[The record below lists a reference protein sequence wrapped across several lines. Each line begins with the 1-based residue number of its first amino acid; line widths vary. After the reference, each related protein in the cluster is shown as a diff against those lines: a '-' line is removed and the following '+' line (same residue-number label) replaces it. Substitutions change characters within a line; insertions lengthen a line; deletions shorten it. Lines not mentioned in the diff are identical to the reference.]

1 MMIDSHLHTENSF
14 DCRPGCS
21 DGLIL
26 KARALGLGGFT
37 VTDHWE
43 IGTGRYPAFLRDI
56 AASRRYTLAM
66 KRQAPNLDIG
76 WGVELGQP
84 HHDPA
89 EAGAALS
96 TFSFDFVLAS
106 CHMVRGREDFCGIS
120 PEDRP
125 EELLRQYFEEMAEL
139 SREADFDSLAHLT
152 YPLRYLPGAGGGPV
166 DLSAYREQIDAV
178 FTALI
183 KRGASLEVNTSGLR
197 QSLGETLPGPALLAR
212 YYELGGRRI
221 TLGSDAHETA
231 HMAAGFGQAL
241 EMLWELGF
249 TQVLYY
255 RERRPRRIP
264 LGGLPCAATGVKI

>member
-14 DCRPGCS
+14 DCHPGCS

-43 IGTGRYPAFLRDI
+43 IGTGRYPAFLRDM
-56 AASRRYTLAM
+56 AASRRYTLAL
-66 KRQAPNLDIG
+66 KRRAPDLDIG

-84 HHDPA
+84 HHSPA
-89 EAGAALS
+89 EARAALS
-96 TFSFDFVLAS
+96 TFRFDFVLAS
-106 CHMVRGREDFCGIS
+106 CHLIRGRGDFCQLS
-120 PEDRP
+120 PEDKP
-125 EELLRQYFEEMAEL
+125 EELLRQYFEEEAEL
-139 SREADFDSLAHLT
+139 AREADFDSLAHLT
-152 YPLRYLPGAGGGPV
+152 YPLRYLPHPNGNPI
-166 DLSAYREQIDAV
+166 DLSFYREQIDAV

-197 QSLGETLPGPALLAR
+197 QSLGETLPSPALLAR

-231 HMAAGFGQAL
+231 CLAAGFGRAL
-241 EMLWELGF
+241 ETLWGLGF
-249 TQVLYY
+249 AKILCY
-255 RERRPRRIP
+255 RERNPLEIPFASLPSAAAGARR
-264 LGGLPCAATGVKI
+264 